1 MTSSPWPVGITVA
14 FLSFAS
20 ILPATVGAQPPAYL
34 TQWGTEGS
42 GDGQLMYPT
51 GVAADVAGDVYVAD
65 LNNYRVQK
73 FTATGTYLTQWG
85 SLGSG
90 DGQFGY
96 PIGVATDVAG
106 DVYVVDLNNRR
117 IQKFTGTG
125 VYLTQWGSPPDSMN
139 RLFIAPYAVAT
150 DRTGDVYV
158 ADFGDHRIQKFTNT
172 GTYLTQWGSFGS
184 GNGEFDSPIGVAT
197 DAAGDVYV
205 VEFQN
210 HRIQKFTSTGTYL
223 TQWGSFG
230 SGDGQFANPAGVATD
245 AAGNV
250 FVADFGNHRI
260 QKFTSTGTYLTQW
273 GSFGS
278 GDGQFSTPRGV
289 ATDAAGNVYVADQ
302 GNHRIQKFGPESIA
316 MAFDFTPNT
325 LNLSAQSLW
334 VTGLLEP
341 ASPFAASGIDIAS
354 IRLNGTVPVDPATPT
369 ALGDHN
375 GNGVPDL
382 MVKFSRAAV
391 ELTVSEGDN
400 VAVTA
405 TGMVDGRAFS
415 GTDYIRVRRARVS
428 PPLAGSHVTA
438 GSVTQVGWQMPSGIM
453 VESIALLFSP
463 DAGSTWN
470 LIAQGQ
476 PNTGS
481 YNWTVPNVPTD
492 QAKVAVVLVESVD
505 ASGDNVDGVLGVSET
520 FSIEAVVG
528 VGDRGPAALALAI
541 RGATPNPAAGD
552 RLWVEFT
559 LRDGSL
565 ARLELMDVA
574 GRVLTSRQVGAL
586 GPGTHAL
593 SLSDGVA
600 LRPGI
605 YFLRLTQ
612 GGSEVRARAAVVK

>member
-205 VEFQN
+205 VEFQ
-210 HRIQKFTSTGTYL
+210 
-223 TQWGSFG
+223 
-230 SGDGQFANPAGVATD
+230 
-245 AAGNV
+245 
-250 FVADFGNHRI
+250 NHRI